1 MPESAIATK
10 APVVPMNRWQDL
22 AHQYGL
28 ATLPDSWREASESL
42 RHQRNIDYLET
53 FNDREEIYYTLI
65 GNEFLQDI
73 VCYHPEQVHTYWLK
87 DLAQYVF
94 IIE

>member
-1 MPESAIATK
+1 LPESAIATK
-10 APVVPMNRWQDL
+10 APVVPMDRWQDL

>member
-10 APVVPMNRWQDL
+10 APVVPMDRWQDL

>member
-1 MPESAIATK
+1 MD
-10 APVVPMNRWQDL
+10 RWQDL